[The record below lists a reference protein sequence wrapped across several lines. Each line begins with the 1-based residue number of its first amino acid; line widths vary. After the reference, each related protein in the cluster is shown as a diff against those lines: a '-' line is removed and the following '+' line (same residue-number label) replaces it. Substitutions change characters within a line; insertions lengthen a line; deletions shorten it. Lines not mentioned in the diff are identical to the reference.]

1 VQERTRVGDVI
12 GPGSSADAHVGV
24 ELVVHRVGGPH
35 RGINAGGGQC
45 VADGADVGAV
55 EAMGDG
61 HQPGGEPLDGQRPC
75 CGVRAAPL
83 PELALPARNLAP
95 AITGAPWSVLIVV
108 INGERPLRRI
118 EK

>member
-1 VQERTRVGDVI
+1 M
-12 GPGSSADAHVGV
+12 
-24 ELVVHRVGGPH
+24 GGPH

-108 INGERPLRRI
+108 INGERPLRRMRNSQILWI
-118 EK
+118 EGRQATSDTGVSGDGSG